1 LEQTVAYLS
10 RLVLKARQ
18 YAESDPDVAL
28 GQARKSAEAI
38 CYRLFQ
44 NEIGSPGKMMLE
56 ELMTKLQAR
65 QVIPPQVLI
74 PLRTIQMYGNFGVHA
89 QDGHGEVSV
98 EWVAP
103 CLSALAQVT
112 HWYFRDYLGIA
123 LPKELERAEGD
134 IVSAPRNGGR
144 ETAPQVEISS
154 SAALEQPPGHADP
167 TSDVHH
173 PQSPPPIASRWWLK
187 VLAGGLLLLT
197 LGGGY
202 LVHAVLN
209 DSERRQAQATTE
221 ATRSPQTVREA
232 EVQTD
237 QQQQQARLAETARA
251 AEPVRSTQTEH
262 EAKVQAGPQQQAQ
275 SAEKARA
282 TEPARTTEAVRSSQ
296 TVREAE
302 IQTDQQQ
309 QAQSAEAAPASKPT
323 HPTEAVRPVRAER
336 KVEAQSEKS
345 RKNPAKE
352 GARQPKTT
360 RAASG
365 PTVDEPTDR
374 TRPPAGRA
382 LLGIA
387 AKRAEA
393 RQERRAAILGPG
405 HRLPDRPP

>member
-1 LEQTVAYLS
+1 MGNGKSTDERLADLEQTVAYLS

-89 QDGHGEVSV
+89 QDGHGEVSI

-134 IVSAPRNGGR
+134 VVPAPRNGGR
-144 ETAPQVEISS
+144 ETAPRVGSAASPPRSGHAEGLAPAISS
-154 SAALEQPPGHADP
+154 TAAPELPPGHAEP
-167 TSDVHH
+167 TSDVHP
-173 PQSPPPIASRWWLK
+173 PQAPPPIASRWWLTA
-187 VLAGGLLLLT
+187 LAGGLLLLT

-209 DSERRQAQATTE
+209 DNERHQAQATTE
-221 ATRSPQTVREA
+221 APRTPQTVREA

-237 QQQQQARLAETARA
+237 QQQQQAQLAETARA
-251 AEPVRSTQTEH
+251 AEPAH
-262 EAKVQAGPQQQAQ
+262 
-275 SAEKARA
+275 SAEAARS
-282 TEPARTTEAVRSSQ
+282 PQ

-302 IQTDQQQ
+302 VQTDQQQ

-323 HPTEAVRPVRAER
+323 HPTEAVRSARPER
-336 KVEAQSEKS
+336 KVEAQSEKP
-345 RKNPAKE
+345 RKNPAKD

-374 TRPPAGRA
+374 TRPPAGRV

-387 AKRAEA
+387 AKRAET

-405 HRLPDRPP
+405 RRLPDRPP